1 MKSIMKPPNIPDK
14 TSTVSTLIFVFLA
27 TLLIP
32 SITMTADAREHRVG
46 EDHPFKT
53 ISAAAAVAL
62 PGDTITVHAGI
73 YREWVNP
80 PRGGTSDEN
89 RITYQA
95 AKDETVVITGSDPAK
110 GWEKVSGDTW
120 KLVVPNHSFGKFHP
134 YVEKVEGDW
143 FDGQGR
149 NHHRGGVYLDDVS
162 LNESANLDAVK
173 QPGETPIWYAK
184 VDGVSNEL
192 PQSLMNVA
200 WFKTSTGIP
209 VPAVSAIKRVRI
221 TDQPCSE
228 GGQYAGLITHRSSLR
243 FEEVDFGSGTE
254 TVEIRAAAPS
264 GAGGL
269 IELRLDTIE
278 GEILGSSEISVTG
291 GAQEW
296 KTFQISIKKTT
307 GKKTL
312 SVLFKQKP
320 VAKPDPETWG
330 KNTTIWA
337 RFPGVNPNEANV
349 EIGVRPT
356 VFTPTKTNID
366 FITVRGFK
374 LRNAATNWAAPTA
387 GQVGLI
393 SAYWNKGWIIEN
405 NEISNSRCAGIAL
418 GKYSDEWDGK
428 RGTKEGYDLTI
439 DDASKK
445 GGWTKEKIGGHI
457 IRNNHIHHCGQVG
470 IVGSLGCAF
479 STVHG
484 NVIHD
489 INLASPFGGAEMAGI
504 KFHGA
509 IDVKISHNHI
519 YRCGYVAGI
528 WLDWMCQGA
537 QITGNLMHDNDLDCG
552 DLFIEMQHG
561 PLLVSNNLLL
571 SKAEMYIVSK
581 GIAFAHN
588 LILSPL
594 GHESYDSRTTPFHK
608 PHSTEIAGIQEG
620 NGGDHR
626 FYNNIFVA
634 PAGLQGID
642 HAVLPCFAAGNVFL
656 KGAKASRFDEEMLLK
671 PDFDCG
677 WKLMEKPDG
686 WYLTITLD
694 PKWRDE
700 IARQLVNT
708 KRLGKAVIP
717 KMAFEEPDGSAI
729 VIETDYQG
737 RQRNTGNPLPGPFE
751 NVGVGPVTYKVW

>member
-1 MKSIMKPPNIPDK
+1 M
-14 TSTVSTLIFVFLA
+14 
-27 TLLIP
+27 
-32 SITMTADAREHRVG
+32 TMSADAREHRVG
-46 EDHPFKT
+46 QDHPFKT

-200 WFKTSTGIP
+200 WFKTSTGRP

-439 DDASKK
+439 
-445 GGWTKEKIGGHI
+445 
-457 IRNNHIHHCGQVG
+457 
-470 IVGSLGCAF
+470 
-479 STVHG
+479 
-484 NVIHD
+484 
-489 INLASPFGGAEMAGI
+489 
-504 KFHGA
+504 GA

-608 PHSTEIAGIQEG
+608 PHSTEIAGIQDG

-634 PAGLQGID
+634 PAGLQCID

-708 KRLGKAVIP
+708 KRLGKALIP
-717 KMAFEEPDGSAI
+717 KMAFEEPDGSDI
-729 VIETDYQG
+729 MIDTDYQG
-737 RQRNTGNPLPGPFE
+737 RQRNTGNPFPGPFE